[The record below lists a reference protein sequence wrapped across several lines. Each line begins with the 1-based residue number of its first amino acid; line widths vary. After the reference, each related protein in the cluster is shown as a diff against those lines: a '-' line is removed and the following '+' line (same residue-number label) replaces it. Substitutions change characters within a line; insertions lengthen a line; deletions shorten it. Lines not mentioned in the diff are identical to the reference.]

1 LRQNPLD
8 ENISDLICPGL
19 FAFRLGAA
27 ARGQAAAAT
36 NVSRHVYQSLGE
48 SILCRKRDQQADK
61 KDLSWPNPVHC
72 RPGLTVY
79 APYAEDNL
87 PELLFLF
94 VQQGNNPL
102 TEMTMDYLG
111 DLMQG
116 NAKAWG
122 LLRKG
127 KVRKAI
133 EKYNE

>member
-1 LRQNPLD
+1 
-8 ENISDLICPGL
+8 
-19 FAFRLGAA
+19 
-27 ARGQAAAAT
+27 
-36 NVSRHVYQSLGE
+36 
-48 SILCRKRDQQADK
+48 
-61 KDLSWPNPVHC
+61 VHC

-116 NAKAWG
+116 NAKALG